1 MSKFFSA
8 KFSALTPYTP
18 GEQPKDAQYVKLNT
32 NESPFSLPASVAD
45 AVKNEAAKLQL
56 YSDPES
62 TALTELNLTL
72 RAIFLSVTS
81 ATEQCIR

>member
-8 KFSALTPYTP
+8 KYAALTPYVP

-32 NESPFSLPASVAD
+32 NESPFLPPNSV
-45 AVKNEAAKLQL
+45 VEATRIEAEKLHL

-62 TALTELNLTL
+62 TALTEKAAQN
-72 RAIFLSVTS
+72 SPD
-81 ATEQCIR
+81 C